1 MEEKK
6 GGNDK
11 LLSKV
16 ISVGIFNN
24 ALAWQQKQL
33 LRMISAE
40 LLFWTGLGSKKN
52 AFFPI
57 PGGHRLE
64 K

>member
-11 LLSKV
+11 LLSEV

-40 LLFWTGLGSKKN
+40 LLF
-52 AFFPI
+52 
-57 PGGHRLE
+57 
-64 K
+64 